1 MLTRIL
7 SGDTL
12 PLQLVEWPAV
22 ESNFGKDAVMNSFVA
37 ESRGPSLEVS
47 QLRSEIAAL
56 QAEVRRSRAETDQRA
71 QEAFAVGRREGE
83 LAVRQ
88 AFEQQWDE
96 ELAKLRQMML
106 EASAAGPKLRRQAEE
121 DLVRL
126 AVAVARRI
134 LHREL
139 TIDTDALAG
148 VVKAAFERLDQREVQ
163 QIRTDGASAP
173 VVKKIAEQLGTL
185 KPVKV
190 VSDGRLR
197 RGTLVIETQ
206 RGQLDASVETQLQEI
221 ERGFI
226 DIVRQS

>member
-1 MLTRIL
+1 
-7 SGDTL
+7 
-12 PLQLVEWPAV
+12 VEWPAV
-22 ESNFGKDAVMNSFVA
+22 EAKFDNGTVAHSFVV
-37 ESRGPSLEVS
+37 ESRGPSLEIT
-47 QLRSEIAAL
+47 QLQSELAAA
-56 QAEVRRSRAETDQRA
+56 QAEVRRSRAETDQRC
-71 QEAFAVGRREGE
+71 QEAFAAGRREGE
-83 LAVRQ
+83 LTVRQ
-88 AFEQQWDE
+88 AFEEQWTE
-96 ELAKLRQMML
+96 ELAKLKQIMQ
-106 EASAAGPKLRRQAEE
+106 EASAAGPKLRRHVEE

-148 VVKAAFERLDQREVQ
+148 VVKAAFERLDQREIH

-173 VVKKIAEQLGTL
+173 VVKKIAEQLETP

-190 VSDGRLR
+190 ISDGRMR

-221 ERGFI
+221 DRGFI